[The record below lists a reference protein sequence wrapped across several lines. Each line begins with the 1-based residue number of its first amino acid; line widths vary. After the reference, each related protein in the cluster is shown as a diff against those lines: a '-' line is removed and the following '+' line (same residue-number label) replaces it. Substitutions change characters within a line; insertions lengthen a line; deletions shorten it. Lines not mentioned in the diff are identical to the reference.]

1 MDVEGGCERLG
12 CLLGVL
18 GGAGVLQQGASSS
31 RVWCMPVV
39 HTLQRVGQ
47 KDHQFEAH
55 LDYIARPCLRGRGSQ
70 VSGESD
76 CSGVMPEHGSP

>member
-47 KDHQFEAH
+47 KDH
-55 LDYIARPCLRGRGSQ
+55 Y
-70 VSGESD
+70 
-76 CSGVMPEHGSP
+76 